1 MMQSEMMIEVVPT
14 VSVNEITRIFDNQ
27 KVNAYKVA
35 QSNYRERVAKLKK
48 VEEWLILNEASI
60 HAAIYKD
67 FQKSAGAVTVTEL
80 VPLFG
85 ELNHTIKNLR
95 KWMKP
100 TKVAAPLPLFGTTS
114 YIQYEAKGVC
124 LIIAPWNYPFLLAVH
139 PMISAIATGN
149 TVMIK
154 PSELTPN
161 TSAIIHQMVAELFD
175 ENEVAVIEGGVE
187 VSQEL
192 LKKPFNHIFF
202 TGSPKVGKIVMSA
215 AANHLASVT
224 LELGGKSPTIVDKT
238 ADIYM
243 AGKKIAWGK
252 VTNNGQTCTAP
263 DYLLVESSVKN
274 KLIESIVRSF
284 NKMLNPNG
292 EGIKKSPDY
301 ERIINGHHF
310 NRLKGLLEDAIDKGA
325 KIEFGGELDESEN
338 YFSPTIISNVT
349 DDMRIMHE
357 EIFGPIL
364 PVVTFEKQEEALQM
378 ILSRPKPLA
387 LYIFTKSDRNKEF
400 FLKRTSSGGTV
411 VNDCLIHYAHVNL
424 PFGGVNNSGI
434 GRGGGHFGFLDFS
447 NIRPVLEQKFAQTS
461 MLYPPYNDKVK
472 KLTDLIKKWG

>member
-1 MMQSEMMIEVVPT
+1 MMQSEMMIEAVPT
-14 VSVNEITRIFDNQ
+14 VSANEITRIFELQ
-27 KVNAYKVA
+27 KANVPNVA
-35 QSNYRERVAKLKK
+35 QSNYQERVGKLKR
-48 VEEWLILNEASI
+48 VQQWLEKNETSI
-60 HAAIYKD
+60 QAAIYKD
-67 FQKSAGAVTVTEL
+67 FQKSAGSVTVTEL

-85 ELNHTIKNLR
+85 ELNHTIKNLQ

-114 YIQYEAKGVC
+114 YIQYEAKGIC

-139 PMISAIATGN
+139 PLISAIATGN
-149 TVMIK
+149 TVMVK

-161 TSAIIHQMVAELFD
+161 TSGIIHEMVAELFD
-175 ENEVAVIEGGVE
+175 ENEIAVIEGGVE

-192 LKKPFNHIFF
+192 LAKPFNHIFF
-202 TGSPKVGKIVMSA
+202 TGSPKVGKIVMRA

-238 ADIYM
+238 ADMYT

-263 DYLLVESSVKN
+263 DYLLVEASVKN

-292 EGIKKSPDY
+292 EGIKQSPDY
-301 ERIINGHHF
+301 ERIVNGHHF

-338 YFSPTIISNVT
+338 YFSPTIISNVS

-364 PVVTFEKQEEALQM
+364 PVVTFEKQEEALNM

-387 LYIFTKSDRNKEF
+387 LYIFTKSNKNKEF

>member
-1 MMQSEMMIEVVPT
+1 MTQSEMVIDAVPMI
-14 VSVNEITRIFDNQ
+14 SNLEITRIFNAQ
-27 KVNAYKVA
+27 KENAHNIA
-35 QSNYRERVAKLKK
+35 QTNYRQRVDKLKRLK
-48 VEEWLILNEASI
+48 KWLEDNETHI
-60 HAAIYKD
+60 QAAIYKD
-67 FQKSAGAVTVTEL
+67 FQKSGGSVIITEL

-85 ELNHTIKNLR
+85 ELNHIIKNLR
-95 KWMKP
+95 KWMSP
-100 TKVAAPLPLFGTTS
+100 TKVAAPLPLVGTTS

-139 PMISAIATGN
+139 PMLSAIAAGN
-149 TVMIK
+149 TAMIK

-161 TSAIIHQMVAELFD
+161 TSAIIHQMVSELFD
-175 ENEVAVIEGGVE
+175 ENEIAVIEGGVE

-192 LKKPFNHIFF
+192 LAKPFDHIFF
-202 TGSPKVGKIVMSA
+202 TGSTRVGKIVMSA

-238 ADIYM
+238 ADMYI

-252 VTNNGQTCTAP
+252 LTNNGQTCTAP
-263 DYLLVESSVKN
+263 DYLLVEASVKN
-274 KLIESIVRSF
+274 KLIENIIKSF

-301 ERIINGHHF
+301 ARIINGHHF

-364 PVVTFEKQEEALQM
+364 PVVTFEKQEEALKM

-387 LYIFTKSDRNKEF
+387 LYIFTKSDKNKTF
-400 FLKRTSSGGTV
+400 FLKHTSSGGTV

>member
-1 MMQSEMMIEVVPT
+1 MKENEIMIKAIPT
-14 VSVNEITRIFDNQ
+14 VSTDEITRIFEAQ

-35 QSNYRERVAKLKK
+35 QSNYRERIAKLKK
-48 VEEWLILNEASI
+48 VQQWLETNETSI
-60 HAAIYKD
+60 QTAIYKD
-67 FQKSAGAVTVTEL
+67 FKKSAGSVTVTEL

-85 ELNHTIKNLR
+85 ELSHTIKNLR

-149 TVMIK
+149 TVMMK

-161 TSAIIHQMVAELFD
+161 TSAIIHEMATELFD
-175 ENEVAVIEGGVE
+175 KNEIAVIEGGVE

-192 LKKPFNHIFF
+192 LAKPFNHIFF
-202 TGSPKVGKIVMSA
+202 TGSPKVGKIVMRA

-224 LELGGKSPTIVDKT
+224 LELGGKSPTIVDRT
-238 ADIYM
+238 ADMYT

-252 VTNNGQTCTAP
+252 VINNGQTCTAP

-284 NKMLNPNG
+284 NRMLNPNG
-292 EGIKKSPDY
+292 EGIKQSPDY
-301 ERIINGHHF
+301 ARIINGHHF

-325 KIEFGGELDESEN
+325 KVEFGGELDELEN
-338 YFSPTIISNVT
+338 YFSPTIISNVS

-364 PVVTFEKQEEALQM
+364 PIVTFEKQEEALSM
-378 ILSRPKPLA
+378 VLSRPKPLA
-387 LYIFTKSDRNKEF
+387 LYIFTKSDKNKAF

-424 PFGGVNNSGI
+424 PFGGVNNSGM

-447 NIRPVLEQKFAQTS
+447 NIRPVLEQRFAQTS
-461 MLYPPYNDKVK
+461 MLYPPYTGAVK

>member
-1 MMQSEMMIEVVPT
+1 MQSEMIIDVVPM
-14 VSVNEITRIFDNQ
+14 VSNVEITRIFKAQ
-27 KVNAYKVA
+27 KVNAYDVA
-35 QSNYRERVAKLKK
+35 QTDYKVRVDKLRRLRK
-48 VEEWLILNEASI
+48 WLEDNETAI
-60 HAAIYKD
+60 QTAIYND
-67 FQKSAGAVTVTEL
+67 FHKSAGSVVVTEL

-85 ELNHTIKNLR
+85 ELNHTIKNLE

-100 TKVAAPLPLFGTTS
+100 TKVAAPLPLIGTTS

-149 TVMIK
+149 TAMVK

-161 TSAIIHQMVAELFD
+161 TSRIIHKMVTELFD
-175 ENEVAVIEGGVE
+175 ENEIAVIEGGVE

-192 LKKPFNHIFF
+192 LTKPFNHIFF
-202 TGSPKVGKIVMSA
+202 TGSPQVGKIVMTA

-238 ADIYM
+238 ANMYT
-243 AGKKIAWGK
+243 AGEKIAWGK

-274 KLIESIVRSF
+274 KLIENIVRAF

-301 ERIINGHHF
+301 ARIVNGHHF

-338 YFSPTIISNVT
+338 YFSPTILSNVT

-387 LYIFTKSDRNKEF
+387 LYIFTKSDKNKDF

-447 NIRPVLEQKFAQTS
+447 NIRPVLEQKFAQTGL
-461 MLYPPYNDKVK
+461 LYPPYSGKLK